1 MAKLILVTFPLFVYF
16 TEVLVDHNIG
26 VKGRSKVLVV
36 FAQFTA
42 LQYSATASAVPL
54 KYEVIIW

>member
-26 VKGRSKVLVV
+26 VRGAKKVLVV

-42 LQYSATASAVPL
+42 LQHSATASVVPL